1 MARVRSTKHARFV
14 SVSHSALSCANEG
27 FYMKNIVIFQM
38 KLWANVILF

>member
-27 FYMKNIVIFQM
+27 FYMKNIVIFS
-38 KLWANVILF
+38 NEIVG